1 MRQFLPKFLPN
12 TPEQAKELLHRVGLR
27 ARYWADQAGDKLGDL
42 SNFDN
47 TKKTTIQQG
56 IAAHNAHRS
65 IQTIRQQLPAM
76 FGLGSLKGGKTLER
90 FGGSILPESVKD
102 GVTEFSLDR
111 LAQLA
116 QYLSDS
122 DMPLLHGDTATPR
135 TLARADE
142 LADLVADRNRLLAA
156 AEGGATGLFSLAG
169 MLLDLPLSLVIALR
183 TIYQTAECYG
193 QDLSGE
199 DGLQQIYAIL
209 ASIDYASVGQKQ
221 TVMAGVASLNA
232 VAASQGGLIGVLPKL
247 IKSLG
252 DNPLTEK
259 FAKPLLTKLSTRVGF
274 VTRFL
279 PVLGAV
285 TGATYNMQMINS
297 VAAVA
302 QQVFRTAYEQQYGL
316 DRTVDPDQSQPV
328 PISSA
333 SLNTDVAA
341 LSADQLVKGV
351 FGTNAA
357 EVTEAAQNHTEKTK
371 VIRVTK
377 TADGEIVP
385 SGRA

>member
-1 MRQFLPKFLPN
+1 MRQLFNKMPQKAKNQFLHLS
-12 TPEQAKELLHRVGLR
+12 QR
-27 ARYWADQAGDKLGDL
+27 ARQLADQAGEKLGDL
-42 SNFDN
+42 SQFDQ

-76 FGLGSLKGGKTLER
+76 FGLGSIKGGKTLER
-90 FGGSILPESVKD
+90 FGGSVLPDSFKD

-122 DMPLLHGDTATPR
+122 DLPLLHGDTATPR

-209 ASIDYASVGQKQ
+209 ASIDYSSVGQKQ

-247 IKSLG
+247 LKSLG
-252 DNPLTEK
+252 DNPLTERV
-259 FAKPLLTKLSTRVGF
+259 AKPLLTKLSTRVGF
-274 VTRFL
+274 VTRLL
-279 PVLGAV
+279 PVIGAV
-285 TGATYNMQMINS
+285 TGASYNTQMINS

-316 DRTVDPDQSQPV
+316 DRAIDPEQSQPV

-341 LSADQLVKGV
+341 LSADELVKGV
-351 FGTNAA
+351 FGKTSA

>member
-1 MRQFLPKFLPN
+1 MRQLLPKFLPN

-27 ARYWADQAGDKLGDL
+27 ARRWADQAGDKLGDL
-42 SNFDN
+42 SNFDA

-122 DMPLLHGDTATPR
+122 DLPLLHGDTATPR

-169 MLLDLPLSLVIALR
+169 MLIDLPLSLVIALR

-247 IKSLG
+247 LQSLG
-252 DNPLTEK
+252 DNALTERV
-259 FAKPLLTKLSTRVGF
+259 AKPFLTKLSTRVGF

-316 DRTVDPDQSQPV
+316 DRAVDPDQSQPV

-341 LSADQLVKGV
+341 LSADELVKGV

>member
-316 DRTVDPDQSQPV
+316 DRAVDPDQSQPV

-341 LSADQLVKGV
+341 LSADELVKGV

>member
-1 MRQFLPKFLPN
+1 MRQLLPKVLPKA
-12 TPEQAKELLHRVGLR
+12 PEQAKTLLHRVGQQ
-27 ARYWADQAGDKLGDL
+27 ARRWADQAGDKLGDL

-247 IKSLG
+247 LKSLG
-252 DNPLTEK
+252 DNPLTERV
-259 FAKPLLTKLSTRVGF
+259 ARPLLTKLSTRVGF

-285 TGATYNMQMINS
+285 TGATYNIQMINS

-316 DRTVDPDQSQPV
+316 DRAVDPDQSQPV

-341 LSADQLVKGV
+341 LSADELVKGV

>member
-27 ARYWADQAGDKLGDL
+27 ARHWADQAGDKLGDL
-42 SNFDN
+42 SNFDE

-209 ASIDYASVGQKQ
+209 ASIDYANIGQKQ

-247 IKSLG
+247 LKSLG
-252 DNPLTEK
+252 DNPLTERV
-259 FAKPLLTKLSTRVGF
+259 AKPLLTKLSTRVGF

-316 DRTVDPDQSQPV
+316 DRAVDPDQSQPV

-341 LSADQLVKGV
+341 LSADELVKGV

>member
-247 IKSLG
+247 LKSLG
-252 DNPLTEK
+252 DNPLTERV
-259 FAKPLLTKLSTRVGF
+259 AKPLLTKLSTRVGF

-316 DRTVDPDQSQPV
+316 DRAVDPDQSQPV

-341 LSADQLVKGV
+341 LSADELVKGV

-357 EVTEAAQNHTEKTK
+357 AVTEAAQNHTEKTK

>member
-1 MRQFLPKFLPN
+1 MRQFLPKVLPQS
-12 TPEQAKELLHRVGLR
+12 PEQAKALLHRVGLR
-27 ARYWADQAGDKLGDL
+27 ARHWADQAGGKLGDL
-42 SNFDN
+42 SNFDA

-76 FGLGSLKGGKTLER
+76 FGLGSIKGGKTLER
-90 FGGSILPESVKD
+90 FGGSVLPDSFKD

-122 DMPLLHGDTATPR
+122 DLPLLHGDTATPR

-156 AEGGATGLFSLAG
+156 AEGGATGFFSLAG

-221 TVMAGVASLNA
+221 TVMAGLGSLTA
-232 VAASQGGLIGVLPKL
+232 VTASQDGLVNLLPKL
-247 IKSLG
+247 LKSIG
-252 DNPLTEK
+252 DHPLAEK
-259 FAKPLLTKLSTRVGF
+259 LAKPLLTKLSTRVGF
-274 VTRFL
+274 VTRLL
-279 PVLGAV
+279 PVIGAV
-285 TGATYNMQMINS
+285 TGASYNTQMINS

-316 DRTVDPDQSQPV
+316 DRAIDPEQSQPV

-341 LSADQLVKGV
+341 LSADELVKGV
-351 FGTNAA
+351 FGKTSA

>member
-1 MRQFLPKFLPN
+1 MSQFLPKFLPN

-42 SNFDN
+42 SNFDA

-209 ASIDYASVGQKQ
+209 ASIDYASIGQKQ
-221 TVMAGVASLNA
+221 TVMAGVASLSA

-247 IKSLG
+247 LKSLG
-252 DNPLTEK
+252 DNPLTERV
-259 FAKPLLTKLSTRVGF
+259 AKPLLTKLSTRVGF

-316 DRTVDPDQSQPV
+316 DRAVDPDQSQPV

-341 LSADQLVKGV
+341 LSADELVKGV

>member
-1 MRQFLPKFLPN
+1 
-12 TPEQAKELLHRVGLR
+12 
-27 ARYWADQAGDKLGDL
+27 
-42 SNFDN
+42 
-47 TKKTTIQQG
+47 
-56 IAAHNAHRS
+56 
-65 IQTIRQQLPAM
+65 M
-76 FGLGSLKGGKTLER
+76 FGLGSIKGGKTLER
-90 FGGSILPESVKD
+90 FGGSVLPDSFKD

-122 DMPLLHGDTATPR
+122 DLPLLHGDTATPR

-221 TVMAGVASLNA
+221 TVMAGLGSLTA
-232 VAASQGGLIGVLPKL
+232 VTASQDGLVNLLPKL
-247 IKSLG
+247 LKSIG
-252 DNPLTEK
+252 DHPLAEK
-259 FAKPLLTKLSTRVGF
+259 LAKPLLTKLSTRVGF
-274 VTRFL
+274 VTRLL
-279 PVLGAV
+279 PVIGAV
-285 TGATYNMQMINS
+285 TGASYNTQMINS

-316 DRTVDPDQSQPV
+316 DRAIDPEQSQPV

-341 LSADQLVKGV
+341 LSADELVKGV
-351 FGTNAA
+351 FGKTSA